1 MVAGRRPSA
10 VLTGKEL
17 HEQRS
22 SYGADPPRGKR
33 PAPRALAPARR
44 ASGPHQARPPQATT
58 APSHSTSLPAL
69 PMRGSGALSKAR
81 VVAKAGSA
89 VVRLSTPIEEA
100 KAADAAVKPTPEAPA
115 TPSPPRNPFAAFGRK
130 RTLVGGRPPEQRARA
145 AQSGGD
151 EEPL

>member
-33 PAPRALAPARR
+33 PAPRALARTSRERTAP
-44 ASGPHQARPPQATT
+44 GKPPQATT

-115 TPSPPRNPFAAFGRK
+115 TPSPP
-130 RTLVGGRPPEQRARA
+130 
-145 AQSGGD
+145 
-151 EEPL
+151 